1 MALEKIAPIVQVTLF
16 NVISDSYATFIQNVR
31 AAVAGPKPDTVLG
44 PKSTLAYSPSFL
56 NYRSFWSL
64 KTFIRY
70 SDYALYMRLDSLTS
84 R

>member
-16 NVISDSYATFIQNVR
+16 NVMSDSYATFIQNVR
-31 AAVAGPKPDTVLG
+31 AAVAGLKPDTVLG
-44 PKSTLAYSPSFL
+44 PKSTSPSFL

-70 SDYALYMRLDSLTS
+70 SEYALYMRLDSLTS